1 MKPRAHRSRLA
12 RVLDAVHRLYSV
24 RDAREFPT
32 MMMSVA
38 EELVP
43 CVNISF
49 DSVNL
54 ATGEA
59 TDLFDRPIAIPHA
72 EFLARWQSF
81 CHEHPGIRFLE
92 NGGKA
97 NVMAITDFVSQRDF
111 RRTAFFNEFFNPI
124 AGTTHQLG
132 VILPVPGHVVGMAM
146 NRDADFAGDE
156 RELLELLHPHFVQ
169 AFQNAQLFTSLRG
182 HAAVDF
188 TAWRRH
194 GLTRRECDVLQWLVE
209 GKRNSEIAII
219 LGTQPRTI
227 GKHLENIFAK
237 LRVET
242 RSAAAAEARRLLGE
256 APILPAPGQ

>member
-49 DSVNL
+49 DAIDL
-54 ATGEA
+54 ATGQPTNA
-59 TDLFDRPIAIPHA
+59 FLRPQPMTRE
-72 EFLARWQSF
+72 EFMARWQAL
-81 CHEHPGIRFLE
+81 CHEHPGIAFLE
-92 NGGKA
+92 RGGKA
-97 NVMAITDFVSQRDF
+97 SVFTITDFLSQRQF
-111 RRTAFFNEFFNPI
+111 RESALFQELFRPL
-124 AGTTHQLG
+124 GCDCQMG

-146 NRDADFAGDE
+146 NRDQDFAAGE
-156 RELLELLHPHFVQ
+156 REIIELLHAHFLQ

-188 TAWRRH
+188 RAWRRH